1 MDIIGVTNRKLCN
14 DFYSRIKEI
23 SKSNLK
29 YLILREK
36 DLEYKEL
43 LIMAKN
49 VQSILKDSNIKLI
62 INSNVEVAEEV
73 NAYGIQLSFK
83 DFCKNKGKN
92 FNGIKGVSVH
102 SLSEA
107 IEAEKR
113 GANYII
119 YGHVFNTDC
128 KKGLKPRGLIEFKE
142 ICNKVNIPVYAIGG
156 INKENYKS
164 VLEAG
169 ADGVAVM
176 SSLMKNSILSSKIKT
191 Y

>member
-14 DFYSRIKEI
+14 DFYKRIKEI

-164 VLEAG
+164 VLEIG

-176 SSLMKNSILSSKIKT
+176 SSLMKNSILSIKIKT

>member
-14 DFYSRIKEI
+14 DFYKRIKEI

-83 DFCKNKGKN
+83 DFCENKGKN

-164 VLEAG
+164 VLEIG

-176 SSLMKNSILSSKIKT
+176 SSLMKNSILSIKIKT

>member
-14 DFYSRIKEI
+14 DFYKRIKEI

-36 DLEYKEL
+36 DLEYREL

-164 VLEAG
+164 VLEIG

>member
-14 DFYSRIKEI
+14 DFYKRIKEI

-83 DFCKNKGKN
+83 DFCENKGKN

-128 KKGLKPRGLIEFKE
+128 KKGLNPRGLIEFKE

-164 VLEAG
+164 VLEIG

-176 SSLMKNSILSSKIKT
+176 SSLMKNSILSIKIKT

>member
-14 DFYSRIKEI
+14 DFYKRIKEI

-43 LIMAKN
+43 LIMAKK

-83 DFCKNKGKN
+83 DFCENKGKN

-164 VLEAG
+164 VLEIG

>member
-14 DFYSRIKEI
+14 DFYKRIKEI

-83 DFCKNKGKN
+83 DFCENKGKN

-164 VLEAG
+164 VLEIG

>member
-14 DFYSRIKEI
+14 DFYKRIKEI

-73 NAYGIQLSFK
+73 NAYGIQLSSK
-83 DFCKNKGKN
+83 DFCENKGKN

-164 VLEAG
+164 VLEIG

>member
-83 DFCKNKGKN
+83 DFCENKGKN
-92 FNGIKGVSVH
+92 LNGIKGVSVH

-176 SSLMKNSILSSKIKT
+176 SSLMKNSILSSKTKT

>member
-14 DFYSRIKEI
+14 DFYKRIKEI

-83 DFCKNKGKN
+83 DFCENKGKN

-128 KKGLKPRGLIEFKE
+128 KKGLNPRGLIEFKE

-164 VLEAG
+164 VLEIG

>member
-1 MDIIGVTNRKLCN
+1 MDIIGVTNRKLCD

-49 VQSILKDSNIKLI
+49 IQSILKDSNIKLI
-62 INSNVEVAEEV
+62 INSNVEVAEEI
-73 NAYGIQLSFK
+73 NAFGIQLSFK
-83 DFCKNKGKN
+83 DFCENKGKN
-92 FNGIKGVSVH
+92 FKGIKGVSVH

-107 IEAEKR
+107 IEAEKK

-128 KKGLKPRGLIEFKE
+128 KKGLKPRGLTEFKE
-142 ICNKVNIPVYAIGG
+142 ICNKVNISVYAIGG

-169 ADGVAVM
+169 GDGIAVM
-176 SSLMKNSILSSKIKT
+176 SSLMKK
-191 Y
+191 

>member
-14 DFYSRIKEI
+14 DFYKRIKEI

-164 VLEAG
+164 VLEIG

>member
-14 DFYSRIKEI
+14 DFYKRIKEI
-23 SKSNLK
+23 SKNNLK

-83 DFCKNKGKN
+83 DFCENKGKN

-164 VLEAG
+164 VLEIG

>member
-14 DFYSRIKEI
+14 DFYKRIKEI

-142 ICNKVNIPVYAIGG
+142 ICNKVNIPVYAKGG

-164 VLEAG
+164 VLEIG

>member
-83 DFCKNKGKN
+83 DFCENKGKN

>member
-14 DFYSRIKEI
+14 DFYKRIKEI

-83 DFCKNKGKN
+83 DFCENKGKN

-164 VLEAG
+164 VLEIG

-176 SSLMKNSILSSKIKT
+176 SFLMKNSILSSKIKT

>member
-14 DFYSRIKEI
+14 DFYKRIKEI

-62 INSNVEVAEEV
+62 INSIVEVAEEV

-83 DFCKNKGKN
+83 DFCENKGKN

-164 VLEAG
+164 VLEIG

>member
-14 DFYSRIKEI
+14 DFYKRIKEI

-83 DFCKNKGKN
+83 DFCENKGKN

-164 VLEAG
+164 VLEIG

-176 SSLMKNSILSSKIKT
+176 SSLMKNSILSSKTKT

>member
-14 DFYSRIKEI
+14 DFYKRIKEI

-83 DFCKNKGKN
+83 DFCENKGKN

-142 ICNKVNIPVYAIGG
+142 ICNKVNIPVYVIGG

-164 VLEAG
+164 VLEIG

>member
-14 DFYSRIKEI
+14 DFYKRIKEI

-83 DFCKNKGKN
+83 DFCENKGKN

-176 SSLMKNSILSSKIKT
+176 SSLMKNSILSIKIKT

>member
-49 VQSILKDSNIKLI
+49 VQSILKYSNIKLI

-107 IEAEKR
+107 IEVEKR

>member
-14 DFYSRIKEI
+14 DFYKRIKEI

-83 DFCKNKGKN
+83 DFCENKGKN

-119 YGHVFNTDC
+119 YGHVFDTDC

-164 VLEAG
+164 VLEIG

>member
-14 DFYSRIKEI
+14 DFYKRIKEI

-83 DFCKNKGKN
+83 DFCENKGKN

-176 SSLMKNSILSSKIKT
+176 SSLMKNSILSSKTKT

>member
-14 DFYSRIKEI
+14 DFYKRIKEI

-92 FNGIKGVSVH
+92 FNGIKGVSAPI
-102 SLSEA
+102 S
-107 IEAEKR
+107 
-113 GANYII
+113 
-119 YGHVFNTDC
+119 NT
-128 KKGLKPRGLIEFKE
+128 LL
-142 ICNKVNIPVYAIGG
+142 
-156 INKENYKS
+156 
-164 VLEAG
+164 
-169 ADGVAVM
+169 
-176 SSLMKNSILSSKIKT
+176 
-191 Y
+191 

>member
-14 DFYSRIKEI
+14 DFYKRIKEI

-83 DFCKNKGKN
+83 DFCENKGKN

-164 VLEAG
+164 VLEIG
-169 ADGVAVM
+169 ADGVAVK

>member
-83 DFCKNKGKN
+83 DFCENKGKN

-156 INKENYKS
+156 INKENYKN

-176 SSLMKNSILSSKIKT
+176 SSLMKNSILSSKTKT

>member
-14 DFYSRIKEI
+14 DFYKRIKEI

-83 DFCKNKGKN
+83 DFCENKGKN

-164 VLEAG
+164 VLEIG

-191 Y
+191 C

>member
-14 DFYSRIKEI
+14 DFYKRIKEI

-83 DFCKNKGKN
+83 DFCENKGKN

-164 VLEAG
+164 VLEIG

-176 SSLMKNSILSSKIKT
+176 SYLMKNSILSIKIKT